1 MNDLADDTA
10 VLSRFARPAP
20 PDPAPTDE
28 WPGAFPPQISNIS
41 EAPMIVETIAS
52 NSSGESV
59 PPSPSPEQPPLAPH
73 DPPEPAPQAAAWQRA
88 LRVIV
93 TETRSSNTGLT
104 KSRVWRTNKRG
115 RAAIKSRKN
124 H

>member
-1 MNDLADDTA
+1 
-10 VLSRFARPAP
+10 
-20 PDPAPTDE
+20 
-28 WPGAFPPQISNIS
+28 
-41 EAPMIVETIAS
+41 MIIESVGS
-52 NSSGESV
+52 NSRGESV
-59 PPSPSPEQPPLAPH
+59 PPNPGPEQPPLAPH

-93 TETRSSNTGLT
+93 METRSTTSGLT